1 MDFLT
6 NEDITPLILD
16 KDLLCCRKHLYRLK
30 LVSKKVNNTI
40 MNNTNYY
47 KVLNQLTEN
56 EGIKY
61 KNLLEEISNNFYD
74 LNYTLNNISSI
85 NLSHYDSDTSDD
97 EIFYFSETE

>member
-47 KVLNQLTEN
+47 IF
-56 EGIKY
+56 IKY
-61 KNLLEEISNNFYD
+61 Y
-74 LNYTLNNISSI
+74 I
-85 NLSHYDSDTSDD
+85 N
-97 EIFYFSETE
+97 